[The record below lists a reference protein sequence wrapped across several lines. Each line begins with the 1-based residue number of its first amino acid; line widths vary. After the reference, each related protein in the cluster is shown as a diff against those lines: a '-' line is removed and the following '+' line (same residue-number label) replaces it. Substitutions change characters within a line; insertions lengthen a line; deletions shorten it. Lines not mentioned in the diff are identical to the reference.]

1 MAINVYVVTFETTC
15 RDWGDTSFEVEC
27 VWPTFEKALE
37 FLQQKKD
44 GKDKSLD
51 KFGESHTGGIDVRN
65 DTARWGY
72 RDWDGIYEFRIE
84 KVEYY
89 QE

>member
-1 MAINVYVVTFETTC
+1 MKINVYVVTVKTTC
-15 RDWGDTSFEVEC
+15 RDWGDTSFDVEG

-65 DTARWGY
+65 DTASWDY